1 MSAMDVFVHATT
13 QMLVLFLLLVV
24 GFIAR
29 RAKLMNDSFDTM
41 LSQLVMNIALP
52 AMIVNAQLS
61 SEEMAEPQAIW
72 QILACSAAAYVLIC
86 IVAFLVPRLF
96 PRLSASSRGAHSF
109 VIAFG
114 NVGFMGLPVLDAIF
128 GSTAVLYGA
137 IYNIPFNLAVFTA
150 GVAFVSRKEKGE
162 GQKRAPLRERAA
174 KTARSLVSPATIAC
188 VLVVVLAL
196 LQVSDRGG
204 IVQMTCSYL
213 GQLTVPAS
221 MLIIGSSLAMQPL
234 RSTLCHLTPYI
245 SAALRLLGIPLLVN
259 LVFRFFIADPLMLG
273 VLTVSSGMPVAAIGV
288 MFTLAY
294 KGDRETMMR
303 GTFISTVAS
312 VLTIPLLAVFV
323 S

>member
-1 MSAMDVFVHATT
+1 MDVFMHATT
-13 QMLVLFLLLVV
+13 QMLVLFLLVVV

-29 RAKLMNDSFDTM
+29 RMKLMNDSFDTM

-52 AMIVNAQLS
+52 AMIINAQLS
-61 SEEMAEPQAIW
+61 TEETPGPQAIW
-72 QILACSAAAYVLIC
+72 QILAYSALAYILIC
-86 IVAFLVPRLF
+86 VVAALVPRLF
-96 PRLSASSRGAHSF
+96 PRTSASSRGAHSF

-128 GSTAVLYGA
+128 GSNAVLYGA

-162 GQKRAPLRERAA
+162 GAQKAPLRARALKA
-174 KTARSLVSPATIAC
+174 GKSLVTPATLAC

-204 IVQMTCSYL
+204 IVQLTCSYL

-245 SAALRLLGIPLLVN
+245 SVALRLLGIPLLVN
-259 LVFRFFIADPLMLG
+259 LVFRFFVTDPLMLG

-312 VLTIPLLAVFV
+312 IFTIPLLAMFV

>member
-1 MSAMDVFVHATT
+1 MDVFVHATT
-13 QMLVLFLLLVV
+13 QMLVLFLLMVA
-24 GFIAR
+24 GFVAR
-29 RAKLMNDSFDTM
+29 RAKLMNDNFDTM

-61 SEEMAEPQAIW
+61 CEEQAGAQAIW
-72 QILACSAAAYVLIC
+72 EILACAAGVYILIC
-86 IVAFLVPRLF
+86 IVAFCVPRLF
-96 PRLSASSRGAHSF
+96 TRLPASSQGAHSF
-109 VIAFG
+109 IIAFG

-128 GSTAVLYGA
+128 GPTAVLYGA

-150 GVAFVSRKEKGE
+150 GIAFVARKEKGE
-162 GQKRAPLRERAA
+162 GRQKEPLRTRVARS
-174 KTARSLVSPATIAC
+174 ARSLVSPATIAC

-196 LQVSDRGG
+196 LQVSAPGS

-234 RSTLCHLTPYI
+234 RSTLCHLTPYL
-245 SAALRLLGIPLLVN
+245 SSALRLLGVPLLVYF
-259 LVFRFFIADPLMLG
+259 VFRLFIFDTLILG

-303 GTFISTVAS
+303 GTFITTAAS
-312 VLTIPLLAVFV
+312 VFTIPLLALLVC
-323 S
+323 